1 MHAETEDGSCNRL
14 VLMCSLVS
22 CTDISTLDSPEY
34 KSKYAKLATCG
45 VVEMNMCD
53 RKMKTAERQDEIEY
67 SSCPEPC
74 EYSQWNVELA
84 STLFPPSEEYFERFL
99 KYQMNRTEPPTYAY
113 ARENIARVHIYY
125 DELKIDRKV
134 QIKAYELQSFIAE
147 FGGTVDLLI
156 GFSFFTVLQLIEIAV
171 AICFRKLWYGRK
183 NSNRD
188 EDSSSSVIANPSTSI
203 V

>member
-1 MHAETEDGSCNRL
+1 MFLGITE
-14 VLMCSLVS
+14 
-22 CTDISTLDSPEY
+22 ISTLDNTEY
-34 KSKYAKLATCG
+34 KLKYAKLATCG

-53 RKMKTAERQDEIEY
+53 RKMKTADGQDKIEY

-113 ARENIARVHIYY
+113 ARENITRVHIYY

-134 QIKAYELQSFIAE
+134 QIKAYELQSFIIYCR
-147 FGGTVDLLI
+147 V
-156 GFSFFTVLQLIEIAV
+156 
-171 AICFRKLWYGRK
+171 W
-183 NSNRD
+183 RD
-188 EDSSSSVIANPSTSI
+188 S
-203 V
+203 

>member
-1 MHAETEDGSCNRL
+1 
-14 VLMCSLVS
+14 
-22 CTDISTLDSPEY
+22 
-34 KSKYAKLATCG
+34 
-45 VVEMNMCD
+45 MCD
-53 RKMKTAERQDEIEY
+53 RKMKTAERREKIKY
-67 SSCPEPC
+67 SPCPEPC
-74 EYSQWNVELA
+74 EYRQWNVELA

-125 DELKIDRKV
+125 DELKSDKKV

-171 AICFRKLWYGRK
+171 GICFRKLWDGRK